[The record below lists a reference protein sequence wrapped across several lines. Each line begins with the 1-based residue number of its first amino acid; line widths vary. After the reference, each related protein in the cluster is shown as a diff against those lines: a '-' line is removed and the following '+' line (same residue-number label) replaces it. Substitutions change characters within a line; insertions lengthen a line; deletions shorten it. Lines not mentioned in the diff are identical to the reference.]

1 MRARGPC
8 TKRAGLRGAIVLAM
22 PLLCSSGLDVFPSC
36 FAPPSVLSSRLHRP
50 ISRAGHL
57 SVCASTHPQPGK
69 MADELVGQPGTRHGY
84 RIVKQLVLPE
94 SLPQSDYRDRRR
106 MAKRAHLATE
116 GKLSTDVQGMPMSVA
131 AALTLLWADEFPSMS
146 SARKR
151 IRRGEVLR
159 REPASLSSQEL
170 TMSSSLTVGVCAW
183 FPVTVGLSV

>member
-1 MRARGPC
+1 
-8 TKRAGLRGAIVLAM
+8 
-22 PLLCSSGLDVFPSC
+22 
-36 FAPPSVLSSRLHRP
+36 
-50 ISRAGHL
+50 
-57 SVCASTHPQPGK
+57 

-159 REPASLSSQEL
+159 KEPASLSSQEL

-183 FPVTVGLSV
+183 FPVTVGLSI

>member
-1 MRARGPC
+1 MDGGPC
-8 TKRAGLRGAIVLAM
+8 SKRAGLRHAILLAM

-36 FAPPSVLSSRLHRP
+36 FAPPSVLSTRLHWP
-50 ISRAGHL
+50 ISRAGL
-57 SVCASTHPQPGK
+57 SVCASTHPRPGK

-94 SLPQSDYRDRRR
+94 SLPQSDCRDRRR
-106 MAKRAHLATE
+106 MAQKRAHLATE
-116 GKLSTDVQGMPMSVA
+116 GKPSTDVQGMSVA

-183 FPVTVGLSV
+183 FPVTVGLSI